1 MERKEEEVAVHPLL
15 LVINEDEVEIMEFR
29 RTLKGHQNRMRTFFT
44 YFLLVK
50 NDIFE
55 SIKEGKKSS
64 QTFPLINEF
73 SSTNK

>member
-55 SIKEGKKSS
+55 SIIEVEKKFSD
-64 QTFPLINEF
+64 FP
-73 SSTNK
+73 SHK